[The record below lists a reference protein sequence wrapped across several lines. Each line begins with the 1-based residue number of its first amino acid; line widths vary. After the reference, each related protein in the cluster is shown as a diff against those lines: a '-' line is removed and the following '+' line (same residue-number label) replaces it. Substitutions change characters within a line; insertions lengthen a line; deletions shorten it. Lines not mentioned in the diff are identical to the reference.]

1 MPALQH
7 NAVFEL
13 SENSGPL
20 RTAVIAIGTGSAAL
34 ECCATR
40 DPATGAWVAVPDST
54 HTASTVF
61 SFHQGR
67 RIFYRWVLTGD
78 AAGYMSD

>member
-7 NAVFEL
+7 NNAFEL

-20 RTAVIAIGTGSAAL
+20 RTAVIAIGTGTAKL
-34 ECCATR
+34 ECCSTR
-40 DPATGAWVAVPDST
+40 DPEAGTWVEVPDSLQS
-54 HTASTVF
+54 ASTVY

-78 AAGYMSD
+78 ASGYMSD